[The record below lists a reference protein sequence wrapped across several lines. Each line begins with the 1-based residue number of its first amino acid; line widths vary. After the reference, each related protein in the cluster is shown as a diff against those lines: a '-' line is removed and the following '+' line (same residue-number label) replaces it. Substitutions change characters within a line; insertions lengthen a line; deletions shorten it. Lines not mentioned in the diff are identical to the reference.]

1 MRLRIS
7 LMPLKRDPNW
17 SKTLFFSWHG
27 LMPGRGMGHNSG
39 LPSLHAVN
47 FFLGKY
53 MKRICFEALL
63 GVSAHRIDKIGVI
76 DQRFGQKDSKP
87 SKLGASIDS
96 FCLILYNS
104 VAEPLPSQL
113 HATDLITQF
122 LFYCSCFNVFLL
134 LVSALVSLML
144 FWGWFGL
151 DLRNDG
157 GQGQRV
163 AIQKMQV
170 HAMMLRVFQKWK
182 VRLMGSWC
190 SICNRTLPFCL
201 QCPAL
206 VDWQMLGP
214 NWQLFLPTDLVYISQ
229 EKSSFPTSQHRGL
242 IKNDKEV
249 LTSRDIV
256 RVVPVLHQLVFDPQH
271 SWESFVP

>member
-1 MRLRIS
+1 
-7 LMPLKRDPNW
+7 
-17 SKTLFFSWHG
+17 
-27 LMPGRGMGHNSG
+27 
-39 LPSLHAVN
+39 
-47 FFLGKY
+47 
-53 MKRICFEALL
+53 
-63 GVSAHRIDKIGVI
+63 
-76 DQRFGQKDSKP
+76 
-87 SKLGASIDS
+87 
-96 FCLILYNS
+96 
-104 VAEPLPSQL
+104 
-113 HATDLITQF
+113 LITQF

-214 NWQLFLPTDLVYISQ
+214 NWQLFLPTDLVYI
-229 EKSSFPTSQHRGL
+229 
-242 IKNDKEV
+242 
-249 LTSRDIV
+249 
-256 RVVPVLHQLVFDPQH
+256 
-271 SWESFVP
+271 